1 VLSNPPVHADPATS
15 AATTNSSRWWILS
28 LLFFATTINYLDRA
42 ILGVLL
48 PEIQKELNFSQEAYG
63 NIQFWFQ
70 FAYGIGSLVGGKV
83 LDTYGTRIGYG
94 LAAAIW
100 SVAGALHSLATGA
113 FHFGALR
120 MLLGLSEAPNF
131 PACNKAVAEA
141 FPPAQRAFAMGLVN
155 SGPNVANVIGPPL
168 FAFITITWG
177 WRTGFLLMGV
187 LGFLW
192 LPAWLFSMPK
202 ASAPAAP
209 RARLN
214 FGAVLQHKPAWAY
227 AAGKF
232 LTDPVW
238 WFYLFWL
245 PTYLTTVRGMT
256 LEQRVTALA
265 IVYAISAFGS
275 VAGGALSSYLMK
287 LGWHISRA
295 RKTTMLACAIV
306 MPLSAL
312 GMVVENTNLAI
323 LLFGLGTAAHQA
335 WSANLFTLPSDVFPQ
350 QSVGTANSIG
360 VFTGAMGG
368 ALFSG
373 LVPGYLLGPIGY
385 TPILITMSCFY
396 LIAWG
401 LIDRWMG
408 DFSPVQ
414 TQQ

>member
-1 VLSNPPVHADPATS
+1 VNPSLRVYTSPPAT
-15 AATTNSSRWWILS
+15 AAAANRWWILS

-70 FAYGIGSLVGGKV
+70 FAYGVGSLIGGKL

-94 LAAAIW
+94 LAAAVW

-113 FHFGALR
+113 LHFGALR

-131 PACNKAVAEA
+131 PAVNKAIAES
-141 FPPAQRAFAMGLVN
+141 FPPQQKAMAMGLVN
-155 SGPNVANVIGPPL
+155 FGTNFANIIGPLL
-168 FAFITITWG
+168 FGAITKLWG
-177 WRTGFLLMGV
+177 WRAGFAIMGA
-187 LGFLW
+187 LGFIW
-192 LPAWLFSMPK
+192 LPIWLLTMPK
-202 ASAPAAP
+202 VKASPAEAA
-209 RARLN
+209 ARL
-214 FGAVLQHKPAWAY
+214 GYRAVFAHKQAWAY
-227 AAGKF
+227 AAAKF

-245 PTYLTTVRGMT
+245 PAYLTNVRGMNID
-256 LEQRVTALA
+256 QRVQSLA
-265 IVYAISAFGS
+265 IVYAISGAGS
-275 VAGGALSSYLMK
+275 IAGGALSSYLMK
-287 LGWHISRA
+287 LGWHVSRA
-295 RKTTMLACAIV
+295 RKTAMLICAVI

-312 GMVVENTNLAI
+312 GMIVENTSVAI

-335 WSANLFTLPSDVFPQ
+335 WSANLFTLPADVFPQ
-350 QSVGTANSIG
+350 QSVGSANAIG

-373 LVPGYLLGPIGY
+373 LIPGYLLGPIGY

-396 LIAWG
+396 LIAWFFVNK
-401 LIDRWMG
+401 WMG
-408 DFSPVQ
+408 DFKAVEAR
-414 TQQ
+414 